1 MLQLHCKIM
10 LDKLPKNPFNLQ
22 NATGFSPAFN
32 KTATDSQAQTDRSH
46 VASLTQLVVEGPGGE
61 KSVHPEFKKLSGRC
75 RCFVLRVIGQDF
87 LDHETPVAMS
97 SVVGVNF
104 WRIVM
109 CPHVQR
115 MLHHRAVRSPQR
127 TPSANAKYR
136 SFTGLGQ
143 RSYSC
148 CGSLYSPEVTIVIK
162 RYPQVLDQTK
172 KFSSQR
178 PTFLRVF
185 CGACAL
191 GAFDQILSGTE
202 TSLFG

>member
-1 MLQLHCKIM
+1 MH
-10 LDKLPKNPFNLQ
+10 PK
-22 NATGFSPAFN
+22 
-32 KTATDSQAQTDRSH
+32 
-46 VASLTQLVVEGPGGE
+46 
-61 KSVHPEFKKLSGRC
+61 FKELSGRC

-109 CPHVQR
+109 CPHVQM

-148 CGSLYSPEVTIVIK
+148 CGSLYSPEVTTVIQ

-172 KFSSQR
+172 SFQVSDR
-178 PTFLRVF
+178 LF
-185 CGACAL
+185 CAL
-191 GAFDQILSGTE
+191 AAFDQTLLYLKLKPGIE
-202 TSLFG
+202 RSLLDENS

>member
-1 MLQLHCKIM
+1 M
-10 LDKLPKNPFNLQ
+10 
-22 NATGFSPAFN
+22 
-32 KTATDSQAQTDRSH
+32 
-46 VASLTQLVVEGPGGE
+46 
-61 KSVHPEFKKLSGRC
+61 HPEFKELSGRC

-104 WRIVM
+104 GRIVM
-109 CPHVQR
+109 CPHVQM

-143 RSYSC
+143 RSYSY
-148 CGSLYSPEVTIVIK
+148 CGFLYSPEVTTAIK

-178 PTFLRVF
+178 PTFLCVF
-185 CGACAL
+185 SGACAL
-191 GAFDQILSGTE
+191 GALDQILPGIE
-202 TSLFG
+202 ISLLGENS